1 MFNFAHMPET
11 ACNLS
16 DCFLCKSCLPEW
28 KAAIA
33 TKKITIQFKK
43 GQQVFHEKD
52 KVQGIFFVYSGSVK
66 VYKKW
71 SGNKELILRFA
82 KAGDVLGHRGLGDD
96 IYPVSAR
103 TLEET
108 RLCFITNDFLD
119 ASLKINSNLT
129 YGLMQLYASDL
140 QKAEKRMRDLAHMEV
155 KGRIA
160 DALLEIADVYGYR
173 RDKFIATAITRQ
185 DISSYAGTT
194 YETVFKFLSEL
205 SRKKII
211 SASGKNI
218 RINKPEHLKKFIKNR
233 S

>member
-1 MFNFAHMPET
+1 MPEVT
-11 ACNLS
+11 CNLS
-16 DCFLCKSCLPEW
+16 DCFLCQTCLPEW
-28 KAAIA
+28 KDAVA
-33 TKKITIQFKK
+33 TKKKTIQFKK
-43 GQQVFHEKD
+43 GQQVFHEND
-52 KVQGIFFVYSGSVK
+52 KVKGIFFVYSGSVK

-71 SGNKELILRFA
+71 AANKELILRFA
-82 KAGDVLGHRGLGDD
+82 RAGDVLGHRGLGDD
-96 IYPVSAR
+96 LYPVSAR

-108 RLCFITNDFLD
+108 RLCFITNDFLE
-119 ASLKINSNLT
+119 ASLKINPNLT
-129 YGLMQLYASDL
+129 YRLMQLYASDL
-140 QKAEKRMRDLAHMEV
+140 QTAEKRMRDLAHMEV

-160 DALLEIADVYGYR
+160 DALLEIANVYGYSQ
-173 RDKFIATAITRQ
+173 DKFIATAITRQ

-218 RINKPEHLKKFIKNR
+218 KINKPEHLKKLIINR

>member
-1 MFNFAHMPET
+1 MPEV

-28 KAAIA
+28 KAAIGA
-33 TKKITIQFKK
+33 KKKTIQFKK
-43 GQQVFHEKD
+43 GQHVFHEND
-52 KVQGIFFVYSGSVK
+52 KVKGIFFVYSGSVK

-71 SGNKELILRFA
+71 TGNKELILRFA
-82 KAGDVLGHRGLGDD
+82 RGGDVLGHRGLGDD

-103 TLEET
+103 ALEET
-108 RLCFITNDFLD
+108 RLCFITNDFLE
-119 ASLKINSNLT
+119 ASLKINPTLT
-129 YGLMQLYASDL
+129 HGLMRLYASDL

-160 DALLEIADVYGYR
+160 DALLEIANVYGYR
-173 RDKFIATAITRQ
+173 RDKFIAAAITRQ

-211 SASGKNI
+211 SASGKSI
-218 RINKPEHLKKFIKNR
+218 KINKPEHLKKFIIDR